1 MINQHATVRMTPT
14 TKAFSVKLKKSIAS
28 NTSDKQVTFFSNLLT
43 DNFSMSEELAKAI
56 GTVVVQ
62 ALTENAKDDNA
73 NSGGSDDMLDIND
86 DAEFDL
92 GSDEENG
99 GDNELPLSKRA
110 KGEVEEAEGPK
121 AAPDL
126 SKEFEELKSTTSNH
140 SYVNSINKSKVV
152 TMSEEDRYKFVKN
165 FLNNSI

>member
-1 MINQHATVRMTPT
+1 MMNQHVTVRMTPT

-62 ALTENAKDDNA
+62 ALTENAKDDV
-73 NSGGSDDMLDIND
+73 SSDSNDDTLDIND

-92 GSDEENG
+92 SSDEEND

-110 KGEVEEAEGPK
+110 KGEAEEAEGPK

-152 TMSEEDRYKFVKN
+152 TMSETDRYRFVKD
-165 FLNNSI
+165 FFNNDI

>member
-1 MINQHATVRMTPT
+1 MMNQHVTVRMTPT

-62 ALTENAKDDNA
+62 ALTENAKDDIS
-73 NSGGSDDMLDIND
+73 SGGSNDMLDIND

-152 TMSEEDRYKFVKN
+152 TMSEADRYRFVKD
-165 FLNNSI
+165 FFNNDI

>member
-1 MINQHATVRMTPT
+1 MMNQHVTVRMTPT

-62 ALTENAKDDNA
+62 ALTENAKDDV
-73 NSGGSDDMLDIND
+73 SSDSNDDTLDIND

-92 GSDEENG
+92 SSDEENG

-110 KGEVEEAEGPK
+110 KGEAEEAEGPK

-152 TMSEEDRYKFVKN
+152 TMSEADRYRFVKD
-165 FLNNSI
+165 FFNNDI